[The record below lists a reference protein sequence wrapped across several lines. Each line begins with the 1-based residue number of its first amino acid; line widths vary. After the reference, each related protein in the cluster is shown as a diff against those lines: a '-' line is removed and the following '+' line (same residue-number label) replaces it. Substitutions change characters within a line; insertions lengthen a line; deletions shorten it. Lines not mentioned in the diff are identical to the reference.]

1 MTEDRSLDEFA
12 DAGSDRDRN
21 ESVDESAA
29 DGETDVPEETDTD
42 ETDAEEDANPVEP
55 ATATAT
61 WTSGGAAC
69 DRCDAVVERRWLED
83 GAQLC
88 ADCKEW

>member
-12 DAGSDRDRN
+12 DAGSADDPSR
-21 ESVDESAA
+21 SESAA
-29 DGETDVPEETDTD
+29 GGETGDPEEI
-42 ETDAEEDANPVEP
+42 DAEENAKPVEP
-55 ATATAT
+55 ATPTAT
-61 WTSGGAAC
+61 WSSGGASC
-69 DRCDAVVERRWLED
+69 NRCGEVVERRWLED